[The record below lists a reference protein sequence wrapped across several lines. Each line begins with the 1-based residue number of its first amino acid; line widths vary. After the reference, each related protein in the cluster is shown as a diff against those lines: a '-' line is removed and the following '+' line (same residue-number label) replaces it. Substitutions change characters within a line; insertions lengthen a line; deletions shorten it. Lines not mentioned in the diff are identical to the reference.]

1 MNKGLNEEWKKA
13 ILSGERIWIRQL
25 CCIEKNKRWI
35 DHNRDF
41 GESICDT
48 QELYDFVIMY
58 FVPLERFIF
67 IVDFCGESPTEHTLE
82 WASRCAHWDIVNYLH
97 ERGFRHTK
105 SIMLDHHLDYLLYK
119 KVPEE
124 YLISIII
131 CYVGTPLGKILE
143 GDKRYNLAYAKAAV
157 RKKYAQK
164 AVASLVLLKRQGLFC
179 KDLMRMIVQRVGSYE
194 CMSKKEWEEYPM
206 KYREAQ
212 IWEKKKL
219 TPFQYAAIA
228 GFLLIFLW
236 GRFK

>member
-1 MNKGLNEEWKKA
+1 MDKGLNEEWKKA
-13 ILSGERIWIRQL
+13 ILSCNYIRIRQL
-25 CCIEKNKRWI
+25 CWAEQSRGFINIR
-35 DHNRDF
+35 RDF
-41 GESICDT
+41 AESLWDVHA
-48 QELYDFVIMY
+48 LYECVIMC

-67 IVDFCGESPTEHTLE
+67 IVDFCGESPTKHTLE
-82 WASRCAHWDIVNYLH
+82 WASQCAHWDIVNYLH

-212 IWEKKKL
+212 IWEKKKF
-219 TPFQYAAIA
+219 TPFQYAVIA

>member
-1 MNKGLNEEWKKA
+1 MDKGLNEIWEKT
-13 ILSGERIWIRQL
+13 ILSGERDWVIHL
-25 CCIEKNKRWI
+25 CCLERNETGLNYRRVAPSLL
-35 DHNRDF
+35 NAL
-41 GESICDT
+41 
-48 QELYDFVIMY
+48 ELYDCVIMY

-82 WASRCAHWDIVNYLH
+82 WASQCVHWDIVYYLH

-105 SIMLDHHLDYLLYK
+105 FRMLDHHLEHFLGRKY
-119 KVPEE
+119 VPEE
-124 YLISIII
+124 DIISIII
-131 CYVGTPLGKILE
+131 CYVGTRLGKFIQ

-164 AVASLVLLKRQGLFC
+164 ATASLVLLKRQGLFC

-206 KYREAQ
+206 KYRETQ
-212 IWEKKKL
+212 IWEKKKF